1 MNLSSEMKAAVRQ
14 VLCMDKPLLSRSFP
28 SFLLPKEVQECCKLL
43 RWVPTIIYPTKHYRH
58 AITMRHCAQ
67 KFKVGE
73 KELKGVIRGLRV
85 MKKMGKDLEEV
96 LG

>member
-14 VLCMDKPLLSRSFP
+14 VLGMDRPLLSERFP

-43 RWVPTIIYPTKHYRH
+43 RRGPTIIYPTIHYRH

-73 KELKGVIRGLRV
+73 KELKEVVRGLRV